1 MEMLHLSLK
10 KKPENLEKIP
20 RNFLRMIGGF
30 ESTFKNNQF
39 QGLKLFIP
47 SGLRGYLDRS

>member
-10 KKPENLEKIP
+10 KISENLENVP
-20 RNFLRMIGGF
+20 RNFLRMSGEF
-30 ESTFKNNQF
+30 KSTFKKKRF
-39 QGLKLFIP
+39 QGLKLFIQ